1 MSTVEIEFYVNNQS
15 NDYAVSGDV
24 YLYTVSGTIS
34 TEKAPPNTACWPI
47 RRRLAVLRRP
57 AAALPPAARSFR

>member
-1 MSTVEIEFYVNNQS
+1 MSTVEIEFYVNNQN

-47 RRRLAVLRRP
+47 RQQP
-57 AAALPPAARSFR
+57 AALRPQEAARRPAARSFP